1 VYLKLKCCFTSGH
14 FMCPAGL
21 DITRQSIDSMK
32 YAGKAGSAAC
42 GRPPFQ
48 TFSHATNFPIQESAK
63 SLNSLLTKFGT
74 MNETLDEENLLATLG
89 TRLWCTQ
96 RPFSK
101 TVEHAIGSNY
111 VGNFLMMRMNENSFL
126 VWLAVPQWTGSVPIV
141 LGHLFFGITTMLPWM
156 SHRMEKI

>member
-1 VYLKLKCCFTSGH
+1 MYLKLKCCFTFGH

-42 GRPPFQ
+42 GRPPSQ
-48 TFSHATNFPIQESAK
+48 TFSHATNFPIQESAR
-63 SLNSLLTKFGT
+63 SSNSLLTKFGT

-111 VGNFLMMRMNENSFL
+111 VGNFLKMRMNENSFL
-126 VWLAVPQWTGSVPIV
+126 VWLAVPQWTGSVPMCPLCWGNYF
-141 LGHLFFGITTMLPWM
+141 LGLLLC
-156 SHRMEKI
+156 SHG